1 MKIAIPKERR
11 VGETRVAASPDT
23 VKKLIAMGFNV
34 VVEKEAGIA
43 ASFPDEQYQEAG
55 ATLMKDFS
63 STVSQAQIIL
73 KVQSPLHKGEG
84 ELDEISLLPRDAILI
99 GMLSPYSNREQLS
112 YYVKSKITSFSLEFV
127 PRITRAQSMDVLSS
141 QTNLAGYRAVIEA
154 AQVFDRA
161 FPMMMTAAGTIAPAR
176 VLVLGA
182 GVAGL
187 QAIATARRLGAVVS
201 AFDVRVAAKEQV
213 ESLGATFIF
222 VEADESGEGSG
233 GYAKEMSEDYKK
245 RQSARIK
252 EEISKNDI
260 IISTALIPGKQ
271 APLLITEDMVQAMK
285 PGSVVVDM
293 AIEAGGNCSLT
304 ELGKVKEKYG
314 VKIVG
319 YPQLATRVPRD
330 SSSLY
335 ARNVLNFL
343 SLLYDKEAKTLK
355 LQFEDEIL
363 QAAVLTHGGKIIH
376 PQFQS

>member
-11 VGETRVAASPDT
+11 TGETRVAASPDT
-23 VKKLIAMGFNV
+23 VKKLVGMGFEV
-34 VVEKEAGIA
+34 IVEKEAGLS
-43 ASFPDEQYQEAG
+43 ASIPDEQYQEAG
-55 ATLMKDFS
+55 ATIMKDFS
-63 STVSQAQIIL
+63 STVSQAQIVL

-84 ELDEISLLPRDAILI
+84 ELDEISLLPKDVVLI
-99 GMLSPYSNREQLS
+99 GMLSPYANREQLS

-154 AQVFDRA
+154 SQVFDRA

-176 VLVLGA
+176 VLILGA

-201 AFDVRVAAKEQV
+201 AFDVRAAAKEQV
-213 ESLGATFIF
+213 ESLGATFVF

-245 RQSARIK
+245 RQSAKIK
-252 EEISKNDI
+252 EEIAKNDI
-260 IISTALIPGKQ
+260 VITTALIPGKQ

-285 PGSVVVDM
+285 PGSVIVDM
-293 AIEAGGNCSLT
+293 AIEAGGNCNLT
-304 ELGKVKEKYG
+304 EVGKVKEKHG

-319 YPQLATRVPRD
+319 YPQLATRIPRD
-330 SSSLY
+330 SSALY
-335 ARNVLNFL
+335 ARNILNFL

-355 LQFEDEIL
+355 LELEDEIL

>member
-23 VKKLIAMGFNV
+23 VKKLVGMGFDV
-34 VVEKEAGIA
+34 IVEKEAGIA
-43 ASFPDEQYQEAG
+43 ASIPDKQYQEAG
-55 ATLMKDFS
+55 ATIMKDFS
-63 STVSQAQIIL
+63 STVSQAKIIL

-84 ELDEISLLPRDAILI
+84 ELDEISLLPREAVLI
-99 GMLSPYSNREQLS
+99 GMLSPYSNREQLN
-112 YYVKSKITSFSLEFV
+112 YYIKSNITSFSLEFV

-154 AQVFDRA
+154 AHVFDRA

-201 AFDVRVAAKEQV
+201 AFDVRAAAKEQV
-213 ESLGATFIF
+213 ESLGATFVF

-252 EEISKNDI
+252 EEITKNDI
-260 IISTALIPGKQ
+260 VITTALIPGKQ
-271 APLLITEDMVQAMK
+271 APLLITEDMIQAMK

-330 SSSLY
+330 SSALY

-343 SLLYDKEAKTLK
+343 SLLYDKEGKTLK
-355 LQFEDEIL
+355 LELEDEIL

>member
-23 VKKLIAMGFNV
+23 VKKLVGMGFDV
-34 VVEKEAGIA
+34 VVEKEAGIT
-43 ASFPDEQYQEAG
+43 ASIPDEQYKEAG
-55 ATLMKDFS
+55 ATIMKDFS

-84 ELDEISLLPRDAILI
+84 ELDEISLLPRDSILI

-112 YYVKSKITSFSLEFV
+112 YYNKSKITSFSLEFV

-176 VLVLGA
+176 ILVLGA

-201 AFDVRVAAKEQV
+201 AFDVRAAAKEQV
-213 ESLGATFIF
+213 ESLGATFVF

-245 RQSARIK
+245 RQSAKIK
-252 EEISKNDI
+252 EEITKNDI
-260 IISTALIPGKQ
+260 VITTALMPGKQ
-271 APLLITEDMVQAMK
+271 APLLITEDMVEAMK

-304 ELGKVKEKYG
+304 EFGKVKEKYG

-319 YPQLATRVPRD
+319 YPQLATRLPRD
-330 SSSLY
+330 ASALY

-355 LQFEDEIL
+355 LEFEDEIL

>member
-11 VGETRVAASPDT
+11 IGETRVAASPDT
-23 VKKLIAMGFNV
+23 VKKLVGMGFEV
-34 VVEKEAGIA
+34 IVEKEAGLS
-43 ASFPDEQYQEAG
+43 ASIPDEQYQEAG
-55 ATLMKDFS
+55 ATIMKDFS

-84 ELDEISLLPRDAILI
+84 EIDEISLLPKDAILI
-99 GMLSPYSNREQLS
+99 GMLSPYTNREQFN

-141 QTNLAGYRAVIEA
+141 QTNLAGYRAIIEA
-154 AQVFDRA
+154 SQVFDRA

-176 VLVLGA
+176 VLILGA

-201 AFDVRVAAKEQV
+201 AFDVRAAAKEQV
-213 ESLGATFIF
+213 ESLGATFVF

-245 RQSARIK
+245 RQSAKIK

-260 IISTALIPGKQ
+260 IITTALIPGKQ

-285 PGSVVVDM
+285 PGSVIVDM
-293 AIEAGGNCSLT
+293 AIEAGGNCNLT
-304 ELGKVKEKYG
+304 ELGKVKEKHG

-319 YPQLATRVPRD
+319 YPQLATRIPRD
-330 SSSLY
+330 SSALY
-335 ARNVLNFL
+335 ARNILNFL

-355 LQFEDEIL
+355 LELEDEIL

>member
-11 VGETRVAASPDT
+11 IGETRVAASPDT
-23 VKKLIAMGFNV
+23 VKKLVGMGFDV
-34 VVEKEAGIA
+34 FVEKDAGIA
-43 ASFPDEQYQEAG
+43 ASTPDEHYKEAG
-55 ATLMKDFS
+55 ATIMKDFS

-99 GMLSPYSNREQLS
+99 GMLSPYSNREQLNQ
-112 YYVKSKITSFSLEFV
+112 YVKSKITSFSLELV

-154 AQVFDRA
+154 AHVFDRA

-176 VLVLGA
+176 ILILGA

-187 QAIATARRLGAVVS
+187 QAIATARRLGAIVS
-201 AFDVRVAAKEQV
+201 AFDVRAAAKEQV
-213 ESLGATFIF
+213 ESLGASFVF
-222 VEADESGEGSG
+222 VEADESGEGTG

-245 RQSARIK
+245 RQSAKIK
-252 EEISKNDI
+252 EEIIKNDI
-260 IISTALIPGKQ
+260 VITTALIPGKQ

-304 ELGKVKEKYG
+304 ESGKVKEKYG

-330 SSSLY
+330 SSALY

-343 SLLYDKEAKTLK
+343 SLLYDKETKALK
-355 LQFEDEIL
+355 LELEDEIL
-363 QAAVLTHGGKIIH
+363 QAAVLTHGGKIMH